1 MSIKVLCIGDLMLDV
16 VAQIPTSP
24 HELHLGNDTRTII
37 STHGGGAGANVAS
50 WLAVLGNEVTMVGR
64 IGDDAAGSA
73 ITAEFD
79 SLGINYGQIVKEGL
93 HTGVVICL
101 VDPSGERTMLADN
114 GANAGLTID
123 DLPPLDG
130 VDAVYLTGYA
140 LLAPAS
146 RAGVLEMVQA
156 INAGKIP
163 ITFDPATV
171 GGMKDVPIAEILSWC
186 AQMDTL
192 IMNEE
197 EAIYLSGSSDIESAL
212 DFFLEIAP
220 RAIIKRGS
228 QGSIGRQR
236 GGELVAVAANTTKVV
251 DTTGAGDSFAAG
263 FIDAFS
269 SGTSASNFEEAIK
282 RASAV
287 AAHCVA
293 IVGARGRVGTQI

>member
-1 MSIKVLCIGDLMLDV
+1 MSIKVFCIGDLMLDV

-24 HELHLGNDTRTII
+24 HDLHLGNDTRTII
-37 STHGGGAGANVAS
+37 STHGGGAGGNVAS
-50 WLAVLGNEVTMVGR
+50 WLAALGNEVTMVGR

-79 SLGINYGQIVKEGL
+79 SLGISYGQIVKEGL

-101 VDPSGERTMLADN
+101 VDPSGERTMLANN

-140 LLAPAS
+140 PLAPAS

-156 INAGKIP
+156 ITARKIP

-171 GGMKDVPIAEILSWC
+171 GGMKDVPVAEILSWC

-236 GGELVAVAANTTKVV
+236 GGEMVTVAASATKVV

-269 SGTSASNFEEAIK
+269 SGTSGSNFEEAIT
-282 RASAV
+282 RATAV

>member
-1 MSIKVLCIGDLMLDV
+1 MLDI

-24 HELHLGNDTRTII
+24 HGLHLGNDTRTVI
-37 STHGGGAGANVAS
+37 STHGGGAGGNVAS
-50 WLAVLGNEVTMVGR
+50 WLAVLGNDVTMVGR
-64 IGDDAAGSA
+64 IGDDAAGAA

-79 SLGINYGQIVKEGL
+79 ALGISYGDIVKDGL

-114 GANAGLTID
+114 GANAGLSID
-123 DLPPLDG
+123 DLPALDG
-130 VDAVYLTGYA
+130 VDAIYITGYA
-140 LLAPAS
+140 PLAPLS
-146 RAGVLEMVQA
+146 RIGVLDMVRA
-156 INAGKIP
+156 ISARDIP
-163 ITFDPATV
+163 IFFDPATV
-171 GGMKDVPIAEILSWC
+171 GGMKDVPIDEILSWC
-186 AQMDTL
+186 GLMDTL

-197 EAIYLSGSSDIESAL
+197 EAIYLSGSSDLEAAL
-212 DFFLEIAP
+212 EFFLEYAQ

-228 QGSIGRQR
+228 QGAIGLER
-236 GGELVAVAANTTKVV
+236 GGEFISVGTHATQVI

-263 FIDAFS
+263 FIDAIT
-269 SGTSASNFEEAIK
+269 SGSNFAQAIE

>member
-24 HELHLGNDTRTII
+24 HELHLGNDTRTVI
-37 STHGGGAGANVAS
+37 STHGGGAGGNVAS

-64 IGDDAAGSA
+64 IGDDSAGSA

-79 SLGINYGQIVKEGL
+79 SLGISYGQIVKEGV

-114 GANAGLTID
+114 GANAGLVLA

-130 VDAVYLTGYA
+130 VDAIYLTGYA
-140 LLAPAS
+140 PLAQQS

-156 INAGKIP
+156 INARKIP

-171 GGMKDVPIAEILSWC
+171 GGMKDVPVAEILSWC

-263 FIDAFS
+263 FIDAFT
-269 SGTSASNFEEAIK
+269 SGSNFEEAIK
-282 RASAV
+282 RATAV

>member
-1 MSIKVLCIGDLMLDV
+1 MGIKALCVGDLMLDV

-24 HELHLGNDTRTII
+24 HDLHLDNDNRTII
-37 STHGGGAGANVAS
+37 STHAGGAGGNVAS
-50 WLAVLGNEVTMVGR
+50 WLAALGNEVTMVGR

-79 SLGINYGQIVKEGL
+79 SLGISYGKIVKEGL

-101 VDPSGERTMLADN
+101 VDPSGKRTMLADN
-114 GANAGLTID
+114 GANAGLTFD
-123 DLPPLDG
+123 DLPPLEGFDS
-130 VDAVYLTGYA
+130 VYLTGYA
-140 LLAPAS
+140 LLAPLS
-146 RAGVLEMVQA
+146 RTGVLEMVQA
-156 INAGKIP
+156 INAAKIP

-171 GGMKDVPIAEILSWC
+171 GGMKNVPVTEILSWC

-197 EAIYLSGSSDIESAL
+197 EAIYLSGSSNIKSAL
-212 DFFLEIAP
+212 DFFLEITP
-220 RAIIKRGS
+220 RAIVKRGAH
-228 QGSIGRQR
+228 GSIGRQR
-236 GGELVAVAANTTKVV
+236 GGDFIAVAAHATQVV

-263 FIDAFS
+263 FIDSFIT
-269 SGTSASNFEEAIK
+269 GRNFEEAIK

>member
-1 MSIKVLCIGDLMLDV
+1 MLDI

-24 HELHLGNDTRTII
+24 HQLHLGNDTRTVI
-37 STHGGGAGANVAS
+37 STHGGGAGGNVAS
-50 WLAVLGNEVTMVGR
+50 WLAVLGNDVTMVGR

-73 ITAEFD
+73 ITSEFD
-79 SLGINYGQIVKEGL
+79 TLGISYGDIVKVGL

-114 GANAGLTID
+114 GANAGLAIS
-123 DLPPLDG
+123 DLPSLDG
-130 VDAVYLTGYA
+130 VDAIYVTGYA

-146 RAGVLEMVQA
+146 RPGVLAMIHA
-156 INAGKIP
+156 INLRNIP
-163 ITFDPATV
+163 IIFDPATV
-171 GGMKDVPIAEILSWC
+171 GGMKDVPIEEILSWC
-186 AQMDTL
+186 TLMDTV

-197 EAIYLSGSSDIESAL
+197 EAIYLSGSSDIEAAL
-212 DFFLEIAP
+212 DFFLEHAP

-228 QGSIGRQR
+228 QGAIGRER
-236 GGELVAVAANTTKVV
+236 RGELVTVIARATQVV

-263 FIDAFS
+263 FIDAFR
-269 SGTSASNFEEAIK
+269 SGSNFAPAIE

>member
-1 MSIKVLCIGDLMLDV
+1 MGIKVFCIGDLMLDI

-24 HELHLGNDTRTII
+24 HQLHLGNDTRTVI
-37 STHGGGAGANVAS
+37 STHGGGAGGNVAS
-50 WLAVLGNEVTMVGR
+50 WLAVLGNDVTMVGR

-73 ITAEFD
+73 ITSEFD
-79 SLGINYGQIVKEGL
+79 ALGISYGDIVKVGL

-114 GANAGLTID
+114 GANAGLVIS
-123 DLPPLDG
+123 DLPSLDG
-130 VDAVYLTGYA
+130 VDAIYVTGYA

-146 RAGVLEMVQA
+146 RPGVLAMIHA
-156 INAGKIP
+156 INLRDIP
-163 ITFDPATV
+163 IIFDPATV
-171 GGMKDVPIAEILSWC
+171 GGMKDVSIEEILSWC
-186 AQMDTL
+186 TLMDTV

-197 EAIYLSGSSDIESAL
+197 EAIYLSGSSDIEAAL
-212 DFFLEIAP
+212 DFFLEHAP

-228 QGSIGRQR
+228 QGAIGRER
-236 GGELVAVAANTTKVV
+236 RGELVTVIAQATQVV

-263 FIDAFS
+263 FIDAFRS
-269 SGTSASNFEEAIK
+269 RSNFAPAIE

-293 IVGARGRVGTQI
+293 IVGARGRVGAQI

>member
-1 MSIKVLCIGDLMLDV
+1 MLDI

-24 HELHLGNDTRTII
+24 HGLHLGNDTRTVI
-37 STHGGGAGANVAS
+37 STHGGGAGGNVAS
-50 WLAVLGNEVTMVGR
+50 WLAVLGNDVTMVGR
-64 IGDDAAGSA
+64 IGDDAAGAA

-79 SLGINYGQIVKEGL
+79 ALGISYGDIVKDGL

-114 GANAGLTID
+114 GANAGLSID
-123 DLPPLDG
+123 DLPALDN
-130 VDAVYLTGYA
+130 VDAIYITGYA
-140 LLAPAS
+140 PLAPLS
-146 RAGVLEMVQA
+146 RIGVLEMVRA
-156 INAGKIP
+156 ISARDIP
-163 ITFDPATV
+163 IFFDPATV
-171 GGMKDVPIAEILSWC
+171 GGMKDVPIDEILSWC
-186 AQMDTL
+186 GLMNTL

-197 EAIYLSGSSDIESAL
+197 EAIYLSGSSDLEAAL
-212 DFFLEIAP
+212 RFFLDYAQ

-228 QGSIGRQR
+228 QGAIGLERSGEIISIGTHATQ
-236 GGELVAVAANTTKVV
+236 VI

-263 FIDAFS
+263 FIDAIT
-269 SGTSASNFEEAIK
+269 SGSNFAQAIE

>member
-1 MSIKVLCIGDLMLDV
+1 MSAKVFCIGDLMLDI

-24 HELHLGNDTRTII
+24 HGLHLGNDTRTVI
-37 STHGGGAGANVAS
+37 STHGGGAGGNVAS
-50 WLAVLGNEVTMVGR
+50 WLAVLGNDVTMVGR
-64 IGDDAAGSA
+64 IGDDAAGAA

-79 SLGINYGQIVKEGL
+79 ALGISYGDIVKDGL

-114 GANAGLTID
+114 GANAGLSID
-123 DLPPLDG
+123 DLPALDG
-130 VDAVYLTGYA
+130 VDAIYMTGYA
-140 LLAPAS
+140 PLAPLS
-146 RAGVLEMVQA
+146 RIGVLEMVRA
-156 INAGKIP
+156 ISARDIP
-163 ITFDPATV
+163 IFFDPATV
-171 GGMKDVPIAEILSWC
+171 GGMKDVPIDEILSWC
-186 AQMDTL
+186 GLMNTL

-197 EAIYLSGSSDIESAL
+197 EAIYLSGSSDLEAAL
-212 DFFLEIAP
+212 EFFLDYAQ

-228 QGSIGRQR
+228 QGAIGLERRGEIISIGTHATQ
-236 GGELVAVAANTTKVV
+236 VI

-263 FIDAFS
+263 FIDAIT
-269 SGTSASNFEEAIK
+269 SGSNFAQAIE

>member
-1 MSIKVLCIGDLMLDV
+1 MLDI

-24 HELHLGNDTRTII
+24 HGLHLGNDTRTVI
-37 STHGGGAGANVAS
+37 STHGGGAGGNVAS
-50 WLAVLGNEVTMVGR
+50 WLAVLGNDVTMVGR
-64 IGDDAAGSA
+64 IGDDAAGAA

-79 SLGINYGQIVKEGL
+79 ALGISYGDIVKDGL

-114 GANAGLTID
+114 GANAGLSID
-123 DLPPLDG
+123 DLPALDN
-130 VDAVYLTGYA
+130 VDAIYITGYA
-140 LLAPAS
+140 PLAPLS
-146 RAGVLEMVQA
+146 RIGVLEMVRA
-156 INAGKIP
+156 ISARDIP
-163 ITFDPATV
+163 IFFDPATV
-171 GGMKDVPIAEILSWC
+171 GGMKDVPIDEILSWC
-186 AQMDTL
+186 GLMNTL

-197 EAIYLSGSSDIESAL
+197 EAIYLSGSSDLEAAL
-212 DFFLEIAP
+212 EFFLDYAQ

-228 QGSIGRQR
+228 QGAIGLERRGEIISIGTHATQ
-236 GGELVAVAANTTKVV
+236 VI

-263 FIDAFS
+263 FIDAIT
-269 SGTSASNFEEAIK
+269 SGSNFAQAIE